1 MASQFYQ
8 TAPRSRATRPPPPPP
23 PGGFGSKKQQNA
35 SSSSSYYGQ
44 AAAPPPPAPPSAP
57 SYYSNVNARHA
68 APIQPTTSS
77 RSIPP
82 PQPSIPNHGGGD
94 WFMGASAPAS
104 VTASVPAPD
113 VSAGTFGSTNS
124 LESQNNSY
132 SSNFY
137 DPASTQSTQP
147 SIQPTIMNPNSLS
160 SSTSDSSDFHN
171 LSGPMTSNTDHL
183 KSSSSIIYNPDD
195 FANEP
200 PLMEELGIHIPHIIA
215 KSQAVILP
223 SSRIFGSHIDS
234 SIMDDDDLAG
244 PLAFALLL
252 GGELLLTAK
261 VYLGYIYGFGMFG
274 CFAMALMLNL
284 MCPPDQK
291 AIPVWSVVSILG
303 YSLLPVNLL
312 AALNIFVRVKNWSTA
327 GMILGLLTILW
338 CTVASTRLFERGY
351 GMRDQRY
358 LVAYPTAL
366 IYSCFVLI
374 TIF

>member
-1 MASQFYQ
+1 MSTQFYQ
-8 TAPRSRATRPPPPPP
+8 TAPRSRTARPPPPPP
-23 PGGFGSKKQQNA
+23 PGGFGNKQPQTQTA
-35 SSSSSYYGQ
+35 GSSSSYYGQ
-44 AAAPPPPAPPSAP
+44 TQSTVPPPAPPPAPSATS
-57 SYYSNVNARHA
+57 SYYSNVNAQHA
-68 APIQPTTSS
+68 TPMQHAPSNNIPA
-77 RSIPP
+77 PP
-82 PQPSIPNHGGGD
+82 PSATDNGGGD
-94 WFMGASAPAS
+94 WFTSASTTTNANTAAPAP
-104 VTASVPAPD
+104 VMAPG
-113 VSAGTFGSTNS
+113 VYGSTNS

-137 DPASTQSTQP
+137 DATPNP
-147 SIQPTIMNPNSLS
+147 IQDQTHPPQTTFPPTIMNP
-160 SSTSDSSDFHN
+160 N

-183 KSSSSIIYNPDD
+183 NSSSSFTYNPDD

-200 PLMEELGIHIPHIIA
+200 PLMEELGIHVPHIIA
-215 KSQAVILP
+215 KSRAVILP
-223 SSRIFGSHIDS
+223 STRIFGSDIDS

-244 PLAFALLL
+244 PLTFALLL
-252 GGELLLTAK
+252 GGELLLSAK
-261 VYLGYIYGFGMFG
+261 IYLGYIYGFGMFG

-291 AIPVWSVVSILG
+291 SIPVWSVVSILG

-312 AALNIFVRVKNWSTA
+312 AALNIFIRVKNWGSI
-327 GMILGLLTILW
+327 GMVMGMLTIVW

-351 GMRDQRY
+351 NMRDQRY